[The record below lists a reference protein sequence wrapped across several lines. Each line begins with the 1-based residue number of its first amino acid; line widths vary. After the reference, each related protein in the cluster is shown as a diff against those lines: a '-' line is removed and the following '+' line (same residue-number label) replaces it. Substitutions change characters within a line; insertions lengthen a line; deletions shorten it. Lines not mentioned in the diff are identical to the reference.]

1 MKSAFDLSIITYI
14 SSTLDRDRQKKMVNI
29 CLKLYIY
36 VSVQSVHMCIFFKA
50 SIFHVLNFVA
60 SAHNSSED
68 LFLYSNMNIIM
79 LLPFGLC
86 LSLPYLLG
94 NVIIPLTRKRV
105 VYTLSM

>member
-1 MKSAFDLSIITYI
+1 MFKLS
-14 SSTLDRDRQKKMVNI
+14 LQP
-29 CLKLYIY
+29 YIY
-36 VSVQSVHMCIFFKA
+36 VSVQSVHVRVF
-50 SIFHVLNFVA
+50 FHVLNFVA

-68 LFLYSNMNIIM
+68 LFLYSNLDIIM

-105 VYTLSM
+105 VYTLTM